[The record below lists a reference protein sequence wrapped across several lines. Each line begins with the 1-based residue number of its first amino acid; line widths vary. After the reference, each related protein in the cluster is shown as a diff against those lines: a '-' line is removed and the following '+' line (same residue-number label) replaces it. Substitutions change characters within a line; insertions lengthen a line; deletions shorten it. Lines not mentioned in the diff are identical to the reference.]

1 MTIETVLGFSC
12 RRAPTDQFVYIDGLG
27 ALETLSVAKN
37 FPKEGSNNDNN
48 KRVAGQQTARGLP
61 TSTAT
66 ANAPAAPQ
74 TIDRFAEF
82 ALVHI
87 YVLKHSIDTMP
98 SFHRPSQQH
107 KQPASG
113 T

>member
-1 MTIETVLGFSC
+1 MAGKCKQQIEPVLGFSC

-27 ALETLSVAKN
+27 ALKTLSVAKN

-74 TIDRFAEF
+74 TIDH
-82 ALVHI
+82 LLNLPSSI
-87 YVLKHSIDTMP
+87 YTS
-98 SFHRPSQQH
+98 
-107 KQPASG
+107 
-113 T
+113 